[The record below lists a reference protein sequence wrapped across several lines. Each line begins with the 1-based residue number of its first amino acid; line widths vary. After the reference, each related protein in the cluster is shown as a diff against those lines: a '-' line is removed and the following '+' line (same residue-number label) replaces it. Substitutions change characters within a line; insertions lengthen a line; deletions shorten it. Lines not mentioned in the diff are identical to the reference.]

1 MNGREKFVTY
11 MKVFYIKF
19 FLGVVTTLCFGCYF
33 PLTDYPRPPSSI
45 DYSKKNELLLAIFK
59 PSKDSIKINNN
70 TFYFGECWASYNFT
84 NSMYDSIDYKT
95 YKLFVK
101 MYKKNNLS
109 VSHEDYFF
117 LFDNIEYCNSTVD
130 YKGTNLDNFH
140 FSFDSKIQPSP
151 PDTLTIIVS
160 ARDTIFLI
168 KQVK

>member
-1 MNGREKFVTY
+1 